1 MNAEM
6 AKMTVMLMPLAVIE
20 VDHILVLV
28 TWDMKVMESNVLLS
42 LYLF

>member
-6 AKMTVMLMPLAVIE
+6 TKLTVMLMPLAVIE